1 MSSASYLSISK
12 VTRAQVI
19 RIFIAIKKRAFCVV
33 AAATAAEPWRRTT
46 ASGWLWLVLAAVG
59 PLSSSAWAS
68 GVQSGVVTRVVDG
81 DTVWVAVA
89 GGGKPIK
96 VRIEG
101 IDAPEI
107 CQPGGTSSQQAL
119 RRRLLGSQ
127 VSLSMR
133 LQDDYGRT
141 LATIHQQGEDVGR
154 WMVSSGHAWSY
165 RYRGRAR
172 LYAEE
177 EARAR
182 AARRGLFGQSDP
194 EDPRSFRKRHGSC
207 YP

>member
-1 MSSASYLSISK
+1 MSDSSCFSMSK
-12 VTRAQVI
+12 VTQAHVI
-19 RIFIAIKKRAFCVV
+19 RTFIAINDIAHS
-33 AAATAAEPWRRTT
+33 TAGSTLWRTT
-46 ASGWLWLVLAAVG
+46 ASALLWLVLAAVG
-59 PLSSSAWAS
+59 TSSSLAWAS

-107 CQPGGTSSQQAL
+107 CQPGGASSQDAL

-127 VSLSMR
+127 VSLS
-133 LQDDYGRT
+133 LHFQDDYGRV

-154 WMVSSGHAWSY
+154 WMVSSGQAWSY

-182 AARRGLFGQSDP
+182 ADRRGLFSKSEP
-194 EDPRSFRKRHGSC
+194 EEPSRFRKRHGSC

>member
-1 MSSASYLSISK
+1 MSDSPCFSMSK
-12 VTRAQVI
+12 VTQAHVI
-19 RIFIAIKKRAFCVV
+19 RAFIAIKNRAYC
-33 AAATAAEPWRRTT
+33 ATGATLWRTT
-46 ASGWLWLVLAAVG
+46 GSALLWLVLAAVG
-59 PLSSSAWAS
+59 TSSSSAWAS

-81 DTVWVAVA
+81 DTVWVTVA
-89 GGGKPIK
+89 GGDKPIK

-107 CQPGGTSSQQAL
+107 CQPGGASSQDAL

-127 VSLSMR
+127 VSLS
-133 LQDDYGRT
+133 LHFQDDYGRV

-154 WMVSSGHAWSY
+154 WMVSSGQAWSY

-182 AARRGLFGQSDP
+182 ADRRGLFSKGEP
-194 EDPRSFRKRHGSC
+194 EEPSRFRKRHGSC

>member
-1 MSSASYLSISK
+1 MSYSSCYLMSK
-12 VTRAQVI
+12 VTQAKVI
-19 RIFIAIKKRAFCVV
+19 RTFIAIKKIAYCGTG
-33 AAATAAEPWRRTT
+33 ATLWRSTGS
-46 ASGWLWLVLAAVG
+46 ALLWLVLAAVG
-59 PLSSSAWAS
+59 TWSSSAWAA
-68 GVQSGVVTRVVDG
+68 GVRSGVVTRVVDG

-89 GGGKPIK
+89 GGGKPMK

-107 CQPGGTSSQQAL
+107 CQPGGASSQDAL

-127 VSLSMR
+127 VSLS
-133 LQDDYGRT
+133 LHFQDDYGRM

-154 WMVSSGHAWSY
+154 WMVSSGQAWSY
-165 RYRGRAR
+165 RYRGRAG
-172 LYAEE
+172 LYSEE

-182 AARRGLFGQSDP
+182 ANRRGLFSQSDP
-194 EDPRSFRKRHGSC
+194 EDPRRFRKRHGSC

>member
-1 MSSASYLSISK
+1 MSK
-12 VTRAQVI
+12 VTQAQVI
-19 RIFIAIKKRAFCVV
+19 RTSIAITKV
-33 AAATAAEPWRRTT
+33 AYS
-46 ASGWLWLVLAAVG
+46 ASGATIWRNPASALLWLVLAAVG
-59 PLSSSAWAS
+59 TSSSSAWAS

-107 CQPGGTSSQQAL
+107 CQPGGASSQDAL

-127 VSLSMR
+127 VSLS
-133 LQDDYGRT
+133 LHFQDDYGRM

>member
-1 MSSASYLSISK
+1 MSDSSCFSMSK
-12 VTRAQVI
+12 VTLAQVI
-19 RIFIAIKKRAFCVV
+19 QAFTAIKQIAYC
-33 AAATAAEPWRRTT
+33 AAGATLWRNP
-46 ASGWLWLVLAAVG
+46 ASALLWLVLAAVG
-59 PLSSSAWAS
+59 TWASSAWAS

-89 GGGKPIK
+89 GGGKPLK

-107 CQPGGTSSQQAL
+107 CQPGGASSQEAL

-127 VSLSMR
+127 VSLS
-133 LQDDYGRT
+133 LHFQDDYGRM
-141 LATIHQQGEDVGR
+141 LATIYQQGEDVGR
-154 WMVSSGHAWSY
+154 WMVSSGQAWSY

-182 AARRGLFGQSDP
+182 ADRRGLFSQSDP
-194 EDPRSFRKRHGSC
+194 EDPSRFRKRHGSC